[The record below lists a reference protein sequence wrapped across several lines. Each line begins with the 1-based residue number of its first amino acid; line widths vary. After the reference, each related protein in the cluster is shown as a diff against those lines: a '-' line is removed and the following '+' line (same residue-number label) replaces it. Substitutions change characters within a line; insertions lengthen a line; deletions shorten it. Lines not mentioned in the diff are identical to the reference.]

1 MPAILLILQFK
12 KCFFGLFVF
21 QLEGRRVMQPSGR
34 TKLFIQI
41 LDTFKIV
48 FIMELV
54 TNWGTHL

>member
-1 MPAILLILQFK
+1 MPAISLILQFK
-12 KCFFGLFVF
+12 KCFSGLFFF

-34 TKLFIQI
+34 NKVFTKI
-41 LDTFKIV
+41 LDSLKMV